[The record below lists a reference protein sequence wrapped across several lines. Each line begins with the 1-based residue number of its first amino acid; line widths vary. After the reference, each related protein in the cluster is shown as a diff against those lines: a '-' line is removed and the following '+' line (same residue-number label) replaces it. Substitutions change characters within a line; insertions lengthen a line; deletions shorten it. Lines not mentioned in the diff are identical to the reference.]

1 MLDYINLDAV
11 RLFREF
17 TTTKLAELLAAVN
30 NKAAEVLA
38 AINGNGIKSVQ
49 RGLLVVPGNATQASV
64 TITAVDMN
72 KAELRLLGCKAYDVP
87 RMPALYLSA
96 TNTLTATRYGSGGTA
111 NDQTTVSWELTEWK

>member
-1 MLDYINLDAV
+1 MFDLITLDAV

-38 AINGNGIKSVQ
+38 AINGKGIKSIQ
-49 RGLLVVPGNATQASV
+49 RGVIQMVGGTATV

-72 KAELRLLGCKAYDVP
+72 KAELRVTGYRIASFDMFCTV
-87 RMPALYLSA
+87 ALTAS
-96 TNTLTATRYGSGGTA
+96 NTITATRGNSSA
-111 NDQTTVSWELTEWK
+111 AQSFVAWELTEWK